1 MAIRN
6 VRLDTDEILRKKSK
20 KVEEIDDKIKT
31 ETNGE
36 KRVKLMMEQLL
47 RGLYLNQN
55 IASY

>member
-1 MAIRN
+1 MI
-6 VRLDTDEILRKKSK
+6 DYYDEHGIIDEK
-20 KVEEIDDKIKT
+20 KVIKAVKEIDDKIKT

>member
-1 MAIRN
+1 MI
-6 VRLDTDEILRKKSK
+6 DYYDEHGIIDEK
-20 KVEEIDDKIKT
+20 KVIKDVKEIDDKIKT

-55 IASY
+55 IATY

>member
-1 MAIRN
+1 MI
-6 VRLDTDEILRKKSK
+6 DYYDEHGIIDEK
-20 KVEEIDDKIKT
+20 KVIKAVKEIDDKIKT

-55 IASY
+55 MATY

>member
-1 MAIRN
+1 MI
-6 VRLDTDEILRKKSK
+6 DYYDEHGIIDEK
-20 KVEEIDDKIKT
+20 KVIKAVKEIDDKIKT

-47 RGLYLNQN
+47 RGLYVNQN

>member
-1 MAIRN
+1 MI
-6 VRLDTDEILRKKSK
+6 DYYDEHGIIDEK
-20 KVEEIDDKIKT
+20 KVIKAVKEIDDKIKT

-36 KRVKLMMEQLL
+36 KRVKLMMEQLF

>member
-1 MAIRN
+1 M
-6 VRLDTDEILRKKSK
+6 TDYYDEHGIIDEK
-20 KVEEIDDKIKT
+20 KVIKAVKEIDDKIKT

>member
-1 MAIRN
+1 MI
-6 VRLDTDEILRKKSK
+6 DYYDEHGIIDEK
-20 KVEEIDDKIKT
+20 KVIKAVKEIDDKIKT

-47 RGLYLNQN
+47 RGLYLSQN

>member
-1 MAIRN
+1 MI
-6 VRLDTDEILRKKSK
+6 DYYDEHGIIDEK
-20 KVEEIDDKIKT
+20 KVIKAVKEIDDKIKT

-55 IASY
+55 IATY